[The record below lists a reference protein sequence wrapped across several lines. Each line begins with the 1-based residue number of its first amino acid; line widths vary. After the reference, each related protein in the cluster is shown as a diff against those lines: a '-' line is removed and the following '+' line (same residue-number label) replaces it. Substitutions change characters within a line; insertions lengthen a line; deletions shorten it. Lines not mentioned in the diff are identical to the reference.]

1 MRDFKP
7 PTVPATSVSQHAAR
21 ARGAVLQPIGAETLE
36 PVQYHQSEH
45 CNLSVHEWIARPRA
59 MDPDLPTQYKV
70 SKMCLL
76 EGDR

>member
-7 PTVPATSVSQHAAR
+7 QPFPLLVSVCM
-21 ARGAVLQPIGAETLE
+21 QPE
-36 PVQYHQSEH
+36 PGRK
-45 CNLSVHEWIARPRA
+45 HEWITRPRA
-59 MDPDLPTQYKV
+59 RDPDLPTQYKV